1 MKSVEAKIVLPLSVL
16 GLLFGVYMVSSYFFM
31 NENINRVDNMKDVSY
46 ETVMLA
52 DNLKLSVV
60 QVQQWLT
67 DISATRAAEGFD
79 DGFDEAAAH
88 AQEIYDILDKLVAL
102 DPDYSDEVDDIKSK
116 FEPYYETGQKMAQA
130 YIDDGPEGGNAMMGE
145 FDTVAQDINEAVDA
159 LKEQALAD
167 ADASAISLAERC
179 QQIQRF
185 TIIATIIIV
194 IVYLVTLTTFKKTVV
209 RPIRLILAKLKLMA
223 ENSGDLTQKIDYTG
237 KDEIGALAENFN
249 KMQESFRVLIR
260 QVIDISEN
268 TFEGMQQTKNNI
280 DTGLTLV
287 REMNTRASNIS
298 GNMEEN
304 AASVEETTA
313 VNAEINEGLKQMT
326 EHANTEAKRSNEIRT
341 RAEQLRNSAL
351 ESQERAKEINES
363 TRQKLDQAIEKAK
376 DVEKVNTLTDT
387 IMDIAD
393 QTNLLALNASIEAAR
408 AGEAGKGFA
417 VVASE
422 ITSLASDSAKAVV
435 EIRAVNENVLKV
447 VEELVQTLSEI
458 YTFIREEVVKDYEE
472 TVKTGEQYSNDAEKF
487 QTVTTG
493 IANTSNDIL
502 ASMNMMADTMNMMS
516 KASGQSAEDT
526 TEISNNV
533 TRLMGYFD
541 EIADLSAELSKGTET
556 LRNLVDQYTV

>member
-31 NENINRVDNMKDVSY
+31 NENINRVDNMKEVSY

-52 DNLKLSVV
+52 DDLKLSVV

-79 DGFDEAAAH
+79 DGFDEAATH
-88 AQEIYDILDKLVAL
+88 AQEVYDILDKLVAL

-116 FEPYYETGQKMAQA
+116 FEPYYETGQKMAQS

-167 ADASAISLAERC
+167 ADASATSLAGRC

-280 DTGLTLV
+280 DKGLTLV

-313 VNAEINEGLKQMT
+313 VNVEINEGLKQMT

>member
-31 NENINRVDNMKDVSY
+31 NENINRVENMKDVSY

-79 DGFDEAAAH
+79 DGFDEAATH
-88 AQEIYDILDKLVAL
+88 AQEVYDILDKLVAL

-313 VNAEINEGLKQMT
+313 VNVEINEGLKQMT

>member
-326 EHANTEAKRSNEIRT
+326 EHANAEAKRSNEIRT

>member
-1 MKSVEAKIVLPLSVL
+1 MKSVEAKIVLPLALL
-16 GLLFGVYMVSSYFFM
+16 GLLFGVYMVSAYFFM
-31 NENINRVDNMKDVSY
+31 SENINRVDNMKDVSY

-52 DNLKLSVV
+52 DDLKLSVV

-79 DGFDEAAAH
+79 DGFDEAATH
-88 AQEIYDILDKLVAL
+88 AQEVYDILDKLVAL
-102 DPDYSDEVDDIKSK
+102 NPDYSDEVDDIKSK
-116 FEPYYETGQKMAQA
+116 FEPYYETGQKMAQS

-167 ADASAISLAERC
+167 ADASATGLAGRC

-313 VNAEINEGLKQMT
+313 VNVEINEGLKQMT

>member
-280 DTGLTLV
+280 DKGLTLV

-313 VNAEINEGLKQMT
+313 VNVEINEGLKQMT

-556 LRNLVDQYTV
+556 LRNLVEQYTV

>member
-31 NENINRVDNMKDVSY
+31 NENINRVENMKDVSY

-313 VNAEINEGLKQMT
+313 VNVEINEGLKQMT

>member
-1 MKSVEAKIVLPLSVL
+1 MKSVEAKIVLPLALL
-16 GLLFGVYMVSSYFFM
+16 GVLFGVYMVSSYFFM
-31 NENINRVDNMKDVSY
+31 SENINRVENMKDVSY

-52 DNLKLSVV
+52 DDLKLSVV

-88 AQEIYDILDKLVAL
+88 VQEIYDILDKLVAL

-167 ADASAISLAERC
+167 ADASATSLAGRC

-313 VNAEINEGLKQMT
+313 VNVEINEGLKQMT

>member
-1 MKSVEAKIVLPLSVL
+1 MKSVEAKIVLPLALL
-16 GLLFGVYMVSSYFFM
+16 GVLFGVYMVSSYFFM
-31 NENINRVDNMKDVSY
+31 SENINRVENMKDVSY

-52 DNLKLSVV
+52 DDLKLSVV

-167 ADASAISLAERC
+167 ADASATSLAGRC

-280 DTGLTLV
+280 DKGLTLV

-313 VNAEINEGLKQMT
+313 VNVEINEGLKQMT

>member
-1 MKSVEAKIVLPLSVL
+1 
-16 GLLFGVYMVSSYFFM
+16 
-31 NENINRVDNMKDVSY
+31 
-46 ETVMLA
+46 
-52 DNLKLSVV
+52 
-60 QVQQWLT
+60 
-67 DISATRAAEGFD
+67 
-79 DGFDEAAAH
+79 
-88 AQEIYDILDKLVAL
+88 
-102 DPDYSDEVDDIKSK
+102 
-116 FEPYYETGQKMAQA
+116 
-130 YIDDGPEGGNAMMGE
+130 MMGE

-280 DTGLTLV
+280 DKGLTLV

-313 VNAEINEGLKQMT
+313 VNVEINEGLKQMT